1 MRLTHRDRLAPL
13 LLLVVVA
20 QPCQA
25 TNPSHEEVQQRIDFA
40 DRHFR
45 AGGTRGSHT
54 DRGKAYIALGP
65 PDHVQ
70 DHAHDPVQGTTFPW
84 QEWTYRV
91 VSGIGYNVHL
101 VFVDP
106 RMDNLYRIFLPS
118 PSDAQA
124 QRRFRLIQRRI
135 RRVEFLTGER

>member
-1 MRLTHRDRLAPL
+1 M

-25 TNPSHEEVQQRIDFA
+25 KTPSHEEVQQRIDFA

-45 AGGTRGSHT
+45 AGATRGSQT

-65 PDHVQ
+65 PDQVQ

-91 VSGIGYNVHL
+91 VPGIGTDVHV

-106 RMDNLYRIFLPS
+106 HMDNVYRIFLPS
-118 PSDAQA
+118 PNDPQVR
-124 QRRFRLIQRRI
+124 RRFELIQRKM
-135 RRVEFLTGER
+135 RRAAGSDQVRTGQPTSN